1 MNTTPSRLQKLI
13 HVIVAIAALAV
24 LISSACVP
32 VAASQPRAEV
42 AEVAD
47 RVHAMFGVVL
57 ADRTAH
63 WTLDEAQTVFRALD
77 RLAVRI
83 KIAFGQP
90 GEPLVKALMDG
101 AVFYRD
107 GDNPDCIAFTIAG
120 TVSFYNLWAGY
131 DEAKRTFYLYHEMG
145 HLLDTRGSVFHLFMG
160 EISGQFSGRVGAYTD
175 SNGQYQLGA
184 AFPRPTQADQP
195 IRHRTDS
202 ASEDWAETFAS
213 VLMPEFEND
222 LRNVGDARLY
232 EVRDQ
237 FVRFLASRHHDQR
250 ADELLAANE

>member
-1 MNTTPSRLQKLI
+1 MTTTHARLHNLVNI
-13 HVIVAIAALAV
+13 IVAIAALAA
-24 LISSACVP
+24 LLSTACVP
-32 VAASQPRAEV
+32 VTASQPHAEV

-47 RVHAMFGVVL
+47 RIHRTFGVVL

-63 WTLDEAQTVFRALD
+63 WTVNEAQTVFRALD

-83 KIAFGQP
+83 RVVFGQP
-90 GEPLVKALMDG
+90 GEPLVRALMDG
-101 AVFYRD
+101 TVFYRD
-107 GDNPDCIAFTIAG
+107 GDNPDCIAYTIAG

-131 DEAKRTFYLYHEMG
+131 DEPRRMFYLYHEMG
-145 HLLDTRGSVFHLFMG
+145 HLLDTRGSVLNLFMG

-175 SNGQYQLGA
+175 SQGRYQLGDT
-184 AFPRPTQADQP
+184 FPRPAQPDQP

-222 LRNVGDARLY
+222 LRNVGDTRLY

-237 FVRFLASRHHDQR
+237 FIQFLAQQLHHEQR
-250 ADELLAANE
+250 ASEMDAHD

>member
-1 MNTTPSRLQKLI
+1 MNTTHSRLHTVVNLMLM
-13 HVIVAIAALAV
+13 AAALTG
-24 LISSACVP
+24 LLSSACLP
-32 VAASQPRAEV
+32 VAASQPRTEV
-42 AEVAD
+42 AEVAN
-47 RVHAMFGVVL
+47 RIRGTFGVVL

-63 WTLDEAQTVFRALD
+63 WTPDEAQTVFRALD

-83 KIAFGQP
+83 RVVFGQP

-101 AVFYRD
+101 VVFYRD
-107 GDNPDCIAFTIAG
+107 GHNPDCIAYTIAG
-120 TVSFYNLWAGY
+120 TVSFYNLWADY
-131 DEAKRTFYLYHEMG
+131 DEPRRMFYLYHEMG
-145 HLLDTRGSVFHLFMG
+145 HLLDTRGSVLNLFMG

-175 SNGQYQLGA
+175 GQGHYQLGD
-184 AFPRPTQADQP
+184 AFPQPALPDQP

-222 LRNVGDARLY
+222 LRNVGDTRLY

-237 FVRFLASRHHDQR
+237 FIQFLAAQLHHNRR
-250 ADELLAANE
+250 ASEMDTND